1 MTNDESESCAIS
13 NYKSKILA
21 STLAFVIISAISI
34 SLLPIRTS
42 NASCATYNAAS
53 NTISITCDST
63 MPQVSSD
70 VNNESVL
77 KNLGGGEW
85 LLKAILQIND
95 GAKLTISSPE
105 VSWLKIEGSNGIVVY
120 GRIDI
125 TG

>member
-1 MTNDESESCAIS
+1 
-13 NYKSKILA
+13 
-21 STLAFVIISAISI
+21 
-34 SLLPIRTS
+34 
-42 NASCATYNAAS
+42 
-53 NTISITCDST
+53 